1 MPGAPISMRPPA
13 SSGFS
18 FTAGGGVAGQATTT
32 TTPTAGLVP
41 TTRPKADS
49 FNFVQGAMKGLL

>member
-32 TTPTAGLVP
+32 TPTAGLVP